1 MQKRVLAAQRQAG
14 ARQQQWEAHN
24 VPWSKRQ
31 GNNLCPSH
39 QRPVKRGSPVGGAEY
54 KGAFDGN
61 DASLQGCHWQFDN
74 RRAQRHVHS
83 MPAKC
88 AEGGCSPSRD
98 RAVNFVQR
106 PLFQGVRLTGQ
117 QHHSGVGDTRRSA
130 LTCRIHVAARSIFLL
145 LEERV
150 DLAWGG
156 IGPRSTR
163 FGHAPSKRRR
173 EGSLKAVSR
182 YWLDEWGET
191 VFRFPGPHCAV
202 RLRRFEVVR

>member
-1 MQKRVLAAQRQAG
+1 M
-14 ARQQQWEAHN
+14 
-24 VPWSKRQ
+24 
-31 GNNLCPSH
+31 
-39 QRPVKRGSPVGGAEY
+39 
-54 KGAFDGN
+54 
-61 DASLQGCHWQFDN
+61 
-74 RRAQRHVHS
+74 
-83 MPAKC
+83 
-88 AEGGCSPSRD
+88 
-98 RAVNFVQR
+98 NFVQR

-173 EGSLKAVSR
+173 EG
-182 YWLDEWGET
+182 WLEWGGRNGFSISGTALCCAFET
-191 VFRFPGPHCAV
+191 F
-202 RLRRFEVVR
+202 